1 MEKAKDK
8 MGDEE
13 QKQNE
18 NGQSLE
24 QINDPNVGT
33 VKNLNSNDQLV
44 ANE

>member
-8 MGDEE
+8 LGDEE
-13 QKQNE
+13 QKKNE

-24 QINDPNVGT
+24 QINDPNAGT